1 LSNVCGYQSTD
12 IAGNAGAPAAPAGYA
27 NPEANAALANEYNDR
42 PFSDVVTIRGTV
54 DCVADVDYYRPVWR
68 LFGTGPW
75 NTMPAASLGSI
86 DREYYDFALGHGVYV
101 PFSPAVPISGQNVY
115 ETVKH
120 YEATHTPADWGATKS
135 WLATNYDAVVQWL
148 TNGTFADGT
157 YELSLVGYDEVGGAL
172 QNERPLVECGGPT
185 PATIVVTIDN
195 QVIYGAPGPNPVTN
209 ACGGPHLCT
218 DEPATE
224 IYDAY
229 IVNVGGGTTTVGAC
243 GSIKITPGDRFR
255 VDFAA
260 HDEDGHLAWY
270 DLRVRFGNNDE
281 TMLALTAANLSPLA
295 GRPVPAALQIGP
307 SYGPARVQGAPS
319 PTWAGGALRFE
330 CPAAD
335 VFQESCCY
343 QLELR
348 AYKRTVVSCQGGFHH
363 GNLSFRSF
371 QVTV

>member
-1 LSNVCGYQSTD
+1 
-12 IAGNAGAPAAPAGYA
+12 
-27 NPEANAALANEYNDR
+27 
-42 PFSDVVTIRGTV
+42 
-54 DCVADVDYYRPVWR
+54 
-68 LFGTGPW
+68 
-75 NTMPAASLGSI
+75 MPAAALGSI
-86 DREYYDFALGHGVYV
+86 DREYYDFSLGHGVYV

-120 YEATHTPADWGATKS
+120 YEATHTPPDWGATKS
-135 WLATNYDAVVQWL
+135 WLATNYDVVVQWL
-148 TNGTFADGT
+148 TNGTFGDGT
-157 YELSLVGYDEVGGAL
+157 YETVAGRATTKLAARCRTSGRWSSAASA
-172 QNERPLVECGGPT
+172 T
-185 PATIVVTIDN
+185 PATIIVTIDN
-195 QVIYGAPGPNPVTN
+195 QVIYGAPGPNPDTN

-229 IVNVGGGTTTVGAC
+229 IVHAGGGVSTVGAC
-243 GSIKITPGDRFR
+243 GSIKLAPGDRFR

-260 HDEDGHLAWY
+260 YDQDGHLAWY
-270 DLRVRFGNNDE
+270 DLRVRFANNDE
-281 TMLALTAANLSPLA
+281 TMLALTAANLSPLV
-295 GRPVPAALQIGP
+295 GQTVPAALQIGP

-330 CPAAD
+330 CPASD

-363 GNLSFRSF
+363 YNLSFRSF